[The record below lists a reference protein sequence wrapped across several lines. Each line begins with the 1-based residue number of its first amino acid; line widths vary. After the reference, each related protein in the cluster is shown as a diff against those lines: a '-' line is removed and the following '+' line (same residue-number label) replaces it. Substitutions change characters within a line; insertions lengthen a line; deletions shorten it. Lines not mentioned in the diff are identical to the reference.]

1 MAALPPEIE
10 RARCLT
16 RTALLAAVAL
26 VLGFL
31 ETMIPLPGAL
41 PGMKLGLSNIAVV
54 IALFLV
60 DGKTAAKVAVFK
72 VLATGF
78 LFGSPLMMA
87 YSAAGTALALGAMAG
102 LKRLGVTV
110 VAVSLVA
117 AVAHNGG
124 QLLVAA
130 WFLGTWA
137 VLLSA
142 PFLLAAACVTGAATG
157 LVAQRVVEALVGRSQ
172 RAVNSDV
179 ANGHAA
185 RSHSAVALC
194 RAGLIDDDCRELA

>member
-1 MAALPPEIE
+1 MAATFSEIE
-10 RARCLT
+10 RAQRLT
-16 RTALLAAVAL
+16 RTALLAACAL

-54 IALFLV
+54 IALFLM
-60 DGKTAAKVAVFK
+60 GGRTAAKVAAFK

-78 LFGSPLMMA
+78 LFGSPLMIA
-87 YSAAGTALALGAMAG
+87 YSAAGTMLALGTMVG
-102 LKRLGVTV
+102 LKRIGVSV

-117 AVAHNGG
+117 AVAHNLG

-157 LVAQRVVEALVGRSQ
+157 LVAQRVIDALPDRSYGATADGNAQ
-172 RAVNSDV
+172 SAPAEGAASTRSGCDWSDGEWEY
-179 ANGHAA
+179 A
-185 RSHSAVALC
+185 
-194 RAGLIDDDCRELA
+194 

>member
-1 MAALPPEIE
+1 MAVLPPEIE
-10 RARCLT
+10 RARRLT

-41 PGMKLGLSNIAVV
+41 PGMKLGLSNIAVI

-117 AVAHNGG
+117 AVTHNGG

-157 LVAQRVVEALVGRSQ
+157 LVAQRVVEALAGQ
-172 RAVNSDV
+172 DQLA
-179 ANGHAA
+179 ANPDDESGQAA
-185 RSHSAVALC
+185 RSRSVLAPC

>member
-1 MAALPPEIE
+1 MTALPPEIE

-78 LFGSPLMMA
+78 LFGSPMMMA

-102 LKRLGVTV
+102 LERLGVTV

-179 ANGHAA
+179 ANGHVA